1 LEQVSVSDLIADNV
15 KKHEEIA
22 KEIEKL
28 LEQEELH
35 WAQRS
40 RINWL
45 QHGDK
50 NTSYFHNFANA
61 RKQKN
66 KIKKLKNS
74 DGAWIQGTAYLNPMI
89 SDYFSGLFATE
100 VYDTDPEVLNK
111 VVPRVTRV
119 MNDRLRRPFEAA
131 EVKKALFSIGDMK
144 APGTDGLHAI
154 FFKKCWNI
162 LGDTITKEVLDAI
175 NNKIIPE
182 GWNDTIIVL
191 IPKTEE
197 PELSSQYRPISL
209 CNVIYKVIS
218 KMIAL
223 RFKHVLDDV
232 ISPVQS
238 AFVPGRIITDNIL
251 VAYECLHTIKN
262 KKNGKAGY
270 CAVKLDMHKAYDRVE

>member
-1 LEQVSVSDLIADNV
+1 LINDLWREKSPLAVLENLPYSRSDHRPLLLSLKEAFAQDSTRSSVLRFEAKWLREARFNEIVEAAWDNTRNSSLDLAGRLHKIHSDLHHWDRSVLQRNRKRIRAAQRELEQVSVSDLIADNV

-50 NTSYFHNFANA
+50 NTSYFQNFANA

-111 VVPRVTRV
+111 VVPRVTRE

-131 EVKKALFSIGDMK
+131 EVKKGSVFYWRHEGARHRWTSCN
-144 APGTDGLHAI
+144 
-154 FFKKCWNI
+154 FFQK
-162 LGDTITKEVLDAI
+162 VL
-175 NNKIIPE
+175 E
-182 GWNDTIIVL
+182 HTWR
-191 IPKTEE
+191 
-197 PELSSQYRPISL
+197 SS
-209 CNVIYKVIS
+209 YKGG
-218 KMIAL
+218 
-223 RFKHVLDDV
+223 FGCY
-232 ISPVQS
+232 Q
-238 AFVPGRIITDNIL
+238 
-251 VAYECLHTIKN
+251 
-262 KKNGKAGY
+262 
-270 CAVKLDMHKAYDRVE
+270 